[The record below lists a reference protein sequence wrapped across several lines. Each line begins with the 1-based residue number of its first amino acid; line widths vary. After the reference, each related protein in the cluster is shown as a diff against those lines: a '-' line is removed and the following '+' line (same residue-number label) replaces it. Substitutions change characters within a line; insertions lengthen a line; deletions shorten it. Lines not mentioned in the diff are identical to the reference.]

1 MFKNLTIKK
10 RLILLSTIAISTIF
24 IYAVSVFISQYNIY
38 KNSKN
43 TIKVVELSVKLSSV
57 LHEMQKE
64 RGASAGYLNSK
75 GKEFGKI
82 LSKQIKNTDKKFII
96 LKRYIQTNNNTYTKY
111 TKRHMDFSKLNKIRQ
126 KVKTLSINTKN
137 EVGFYTNLNKEI
149 LDIIAHFSTVPKNTQ
164 VRNEMN
170 SMLLFI
176 EAKERAGIERA
187 VLSGV
192 FARNSFTPFLHNRF
206 ISVISQQKV
215 LLHLFQTTAN
225 NSILEFYKKISE
237 NQSFKEVQRMRK
249 IAMSKTDNFN
259 IDAKYWFQTITTKI
273 NLLKK
278 TENFLDK
285 KLLESSDKTT
295 EDIMISML
303 LISLI
308 SLIIL
313 FFIAFI
319 SRGIVKSILLS
330 IDRFKRVIRVVNTGD
345 LSMVVDRRKQT
356 RNEMDIITREMH
368 ILIYTIRD
376 LMQRINTSV
385 DKAAKGDFSKEL
397 SDEGLHGDFATA
409 IHMVQNGIRA
419 MKEANE
425 RQKVITFSAKVR
437 SVGDV
442 GRGLALIQ
450 EETEN
455 LIRDLDTILGSS
467 EDTSQQSTK
476 SLTVLEKISENM
488 QELSEQMN
496 DTNTSINELN
506 QMSGN
511 ITSVVDLIKDIAEQT
526 NLLSLNAAIEAAR
539 AGEQGKG
546 FAVVADEVR
555 KLAERTQKATSEINV
570 SINSIKQ
577 ETNDIVS
584 KSNNMIEVSKTVSKT
599 VEAYK
604 KIMHKLEKNS
614 KKASTLTEDMKNQLF
629 LIMVKIDHII
639 YKANIYNAIVAADK
653 NAKFTDSE
661 HCRLGVWYHGEG
673 REMFGKA
680 PSYIK
685 IDKPHKTVH
694 NKALENMNF
703 IKKDDKRVENE
714 NTIVL
719 NFKEMEKAS
728 YELYTLLDALRDEIK
743 KSLNDS

>member
-1 MFKNLTIKK
+1 MFKNSTIKK
-10 RLILLSTIAISTIF
+10 RLIILSTIAISTIF
-24 IYAVSVFISQYNIY
+24 IYAVSVFIYQYNIY

-43 TIKVVELSVKLSSV
+43 TIKVVELSVKLSNV

-82 LSKQIKNTDKKFII
+82 LSKQIKNTDKKLII
-96 LKRYIQTNNNTYTKY
+96 LKRYIQANNNIYTEY
-111 TKRHMDFSKLNKIRQ
+111 TKRHMDFSKLKQIRQ
-126 KVKTLSINTKN
+126 KVKTLSISTKN
-137 EVGFYTNLNKEI
+137 EVGFYTNLNKET

-206 ISVISQQKV
+206 ISVVSQQKV
-215 LLHLFQTTAN
+215 LLNLFQTTASSN
-225 NSILEFYKKISE
+225 ILEFYKKISK
-237 NQSFKEVQRMRK
+237 NPSFKEVQRMRK
-249 IAMSKTDNFN
+249 TAMSKTENFN
-259 IDAKYWFQTITTKI
+259 IDAKYWFNTITTKI

-285 KLLESSDKTT
+285 KLLESSDKTAK
-295 EDIMISML
+295 DIMISML

-345 LSMVVDRRKQT
+345 LSMVVDRRNQT
-356 RNEMDIITREMH
+356 RNEMDIITKEMH
-368 ILIYTIRD
+368 ILVCTIRD

-385 DKAAKGDFSKEL
+385 DKAAKGDFSKDL

-419 MKEANE
+419 IKEANE

-442 GRGLALIQ
+442 GRGLTLIQ

-496 DTNTSINELN
+496 DTNTSIHELN

-539 AGEQGKG
+539 AGEQGRG

-584 KSNNMIEVSKTVSKT
+584 KSNSMIEVSKTVSKT

-653 NAKFTDSE
+653 NANFTDSE
-661 HCRLGVWYHGEG
+661 HCRLGLWYHSEG
-673 REMFGKA
+673 KEMFGKA

-743 KSLNDS
+743 KSVNNS

>member
-1 MFKNLTIKK
+1 MFKNSTIKK
-10 RLILLSTIAISTIF
+10 RLIILSTIAISTIF
-24 IYAVSVFISQYNIY
+24 IYAVSVFIYQYNIY

-43 TIKVVELSVKLSSV
+43 TIKVVELSVKLSNV

-82 LSKQIKNTDKKFII
+82 LSKQIKNTDKKLII
-96 LKRYIQTNNNTYTKY
+96 LKRYIQANNNTYKEY
-111 TKRHMDFSKLNKIRQ
+111 TKRHMDFSKLKQIRQ
-126 KVKTLSINTKN
+126 KVKTLSISTKD
-137 EVGFYTNLNKEI
+137 EVGFYTNLNKET

-206 ISVISQQKV
+206 ISVVSQQKV
-215 LLHLFQTTAN
+215 LLNLFQTTASSN
-225 NSILEFYKKISE
+225 ILEFYKKISK
-237 NQSFKEVQRMRK
+237 NPSFKEVQRMRK
-249 IAMSKTDNFN
+249 TAMSKTENFN
-259 IDAKYWFQTITTKI
+259 IDAKYWFNTITTKI

-285 KLLESSDKTT
+285 KLLESSDKTAK
-295 EDIMISML
+295 DIMISML

-368 ILIYTIRD
+368 ILVCTIRD

-385 DKAAKGDFSKEL
+385 DKAAKGDFSKDL

-419 MKEANE
+419 IKEANE

-442 GRGLALIQ
+442 GRGLTLIQ

-496 DTNTSINELN
+496 DTNTSIHELN

-539 AGEQGKG
+539 AGEQGRG

-584 KSNNMIEVSKTVSKT
+584 KSNSMIEVSKTVSKT

-653 NAKFTDSE
+653 NANFTDSE
-661 HCRLGVWYHGEG
+661 HCRFGLWYHSEG

-685 IDKPHKTVH
+685 IDKPHQTVH

-743 KSLNDS
+743 KSVNNS